1 MSDALI
7 CAMVSRI
14 NYTAHASSPMTN
26 LRPDYATASAA
37 ANRIASFMSPSP
49 LQRHAQFGTRYGA
62 DVYVKK
68 EFLNP
73 AGSFK
78 LRGALNLVQVLQ
90 EKTRHKSIVTCS
102 TGNHGS
108 AMAFACK
115 QFDMPIL
122 VGVPEDCDRRKVE
135 LIRQFDAELRFV
147 GRDLDETKEILH
159 GELDYDR
166 QIFIEDGSSPD
177 VVAGTATIGLELQEQ
192 LADMEVVVVPVGNGA
207 LIGGIGAMI
216 KDRMPGAKVVGVYAE
231 KAPCMA
237 LSYDAGKPVDTK
249 SCATFAG
256 GVAVRIAIPAAVKLV
271 NEVVDEML
279 AVSDADMK
287 AAMAE
292 YYRYSGE
299 LPEGAGAASLAA
311 LARYPAKFSGK
322 TICLVASGANVD
334 EKLRTEVLGHA
345 G

>member
-1 MSDALI
+1 
-7 CAMVSRI
+7 
-14 NYTAHASSPMTN
+14 MTH
-26 LRPDYATASAA
+26 LRPDYAMASAA
-37 ANRIASFMSPSP
+37 AKRIIKFMSRSP
-49 LQRHAQFGTRYGA
+49 LHRHAEFSTKYSA
-62 DVYVKK
+62 NVHIKK

-73 AGSFK
+73 VDSFK

-90 EKTRHKSIVTCS
+90 ESTHKKSIITCS

-108 AMAFACK
+108 AMAFACR
-115 QFDMPIL
+115 QFHVPIE
-122 VGVPEDCDRRKVE
+122 VGVPEDCDRRKAE
-135 LIRQFDAELRFV
+135 LIRQFGADLRFV
-147 GRDLDETKEILH
+147 GRDLDETKEILQS
-159 GELDYDR
+159 ELDENR
-166 QIFIEDGSSPD
+166 QIFVEDGSSPD

-192 LADMEVVVVPVGNGA
+192 LSDMEVVVVPVGNGA

-216 KDRMPGAKVVGVYAE
+216 KDRMPAAKVVGVYAE

-237 LSYDAGKPVDTK
+237 LSFDAGKPIDTE

-256 GVAVRIAIPAAVKLV
+256 GVAVRVAIPAAVQLV

-279 AVSDADMK
+279 SVSDEDMK

-311 LARYPAKFSGK
+311 LARYPANFSGRSV
-322 TICLVASGANVD
+322 CLIASGANVD
-334 EKLRTEVLGHA
+334 EKLRTEVLGSA

>member
-1 MSDALI
+1 
-7 CAMVSRI
+7 
-14 NYTAHASSPMTN
+14 MTN
-26 LRPDYATASAA
+26 LRPDYAMASAA
-37 ANRIASFMSPSP
+37 AKRIAKFMSRTP
-49 LQRHAQFGTRYGA
+49 LHRHAEFSTKYSA
-62 DVYVKK
+62 DVHIKK

-73 AGSFK
+73 VGSFK

-90 EKTRHKSIVTCS
+90 NSTDRKSIITCS

-108 AMAFACK
+108 AMAFACR
-115 QFDMPIL
+115 QFHVPIE
-122 VGVPEDCDRRKVE
+122 VGVPEDCDRRKAE
-135 LIRQFDAELRFV
+135 LIRQFGADLRFV
-147 GRDLDETKEILH
+147 GRDLDETKEILQS
-159 GELDYDR
+159 ELDENR
-166 QIFIEDGSSPD
+166 QIFVEDGSSPD

-192 LADMEVVVVPVGNGA
+192 LSDMEVVVVPVGNGA

-216 KDRMPGAKVVGVYAE
+216 KDRMPAAKVVGVYAE

-237 LSYDAGKPVDTK
+237 LSFDAGKPIDTE

-256 GVAVRIAIPAAVKLV
+256 GVAVRVAIPAAVQLV

-279 AVSDADMK
+279 SVSDEDMK

-311 LARYPAKFSGK
+311 LARYPANFSGRSV
-322 TICLVASGANVD
+322 CLIASGANVD
-334 EKLRTEVLGHA
+334 EKLRIEVLGSA

>member
-1 MSDALI
+1 
-7 CAMVSRI
+7 
-14 NYTAHASSPMTN
+14 MTH
-26 LRPDYATASAA
+26 LRPDYAMASAA
-37 ANRIASFMSPSP
+37 AKRIAKFMSRSP
-49 LQRHAQFGTRYGA
+49 LHRHAEFSTKYSA
-62 DVYVKK
+62 NVHIKK

-73 AGSFK
+73 VGSFK

-90 EKTRHKSIVTCS
+90 NSTDRKSIITCS

-108 AMAFACK
+108 AMAFACR
-115 QFDMPIL
+115 QFHVPIE
-122 VGVPEDCDRRKVE
+122 VGVPEDCDRRKAE
-135 LIRQFDAELRFV
+135 LIRQFGADLRFV
-147 GRDLDETKEILH
+147 GRDLDETKEILQS
-159 GELDYDR
+159 ELDENR
-166 QIFIEDGSSPD
+166 QIFVEDGSSPD

-192 LADMEVVVVPVGNGA
+192 LSDMEVVVVPVGNGA

-216 KDRMPGAKVVGVYAE
+216 KDRMPAAKVVGVYAE

-237 LSYDAGKPVDTK
+237 LSFDAGKPIDTE

-256 GVAVRIAIPAAVKLV
+256 GVAVRVAIPAAVQLV

-279 AVSDADMK
+279 SVSDEDMK

-311 LARYPAKFSGK
+311 LARYPANFSGRSV
-322 TICLVASGANVD
+322 CLIASGANVD
-334 EKLRTEVLGHA
+334 EKLRIEVLGSA

>member
-1 MSDALI
+1 M
-7 CAMVSRI
+7 
-14 NYTAHASSPMTN
+14 
-26 LRPDYATASAA
+26 ASAA
-37 ANRIASFMSPSP
+37 AKRIAKFMSRTP
-49 LQRHAQFGTRYGA
+49 LHRHAEFSTKYSA
-62 DVYVKK
+62 DVHIKK

-73 AGSFK
+73 VGSFK

-90 EKTRHKSIVTCS
+90 NSTDRKSIITCS

-108 AMAFACK
+108 AMAFACR
-115 QFDMPIL
+115 QFHVPIE
-122 VGVPEDCDRRKVE
+122 VGVPEDCDRRKAE
-135 LIRQFDAELRFV
+135 LIRQFGADLRFV
-147 GRDLDETKEILH
+147 GRDLDETKEILQS
-159 GELDYDR
+159 ELDENR
-166 QIFIEDGSSPD
+166 QIFVEDGSSPD

-192 LADMEVVVVPVGNGA
+192 LSDMEVVVVPVGNGA

-216 KDRMPGAKVVGVYAE
+216 KDRMPAAKVVGVYAE

-237 LSYDAGKPVDTK
+237 LSFDAGKPIDTE

-256 GVAVRIAIPAAVKLV
+256 GVAVRVAIPAAVQLV

-279 AVSDADMK
+279 SVSDEDMK

-311 LARYPAKFSGK
+311 LARYPANFSGRSV
-322 TICLVASGANVD
+322 CLIASGANVD
-334 EKLRTEVLGHA
+334 EKLRTEVLGSA

>member
-1 MSDALI
+1 M
-7 CAMVSRI
+7 
-14 NYTAHASSPMTN
+14 
-26 LRPDYATASAA
+26 ASAA
-37 ANRIASFMSPSP
+37 AKRIVKFMSRSP
-49 LQRHAQFGTRYGA
+49 LHRHAEFSTKYSA
-62 DVYVKK
+62 NVHIKK

-73 AGSFK
+73 VGSFK

-90 EKTRHKSIVTCS
+90 DSTHKKSIITCS

-108 AMAFACK
+108 AMAFACR
-115 QFDMPIL
+115 QFNVPIE
-122 VGVPEDCDRRKVE
+122 VGVPKDCDRRKAE
-135 LIRQFDAELRFV
+135 LIRQFDADLRFV
-147 GRDLDETKEILH
+147 GRDLDETKEILQS
-159 GELDYDR
+159 ELDEDR
-166 QIFIEDGSSPD
+166 QIFVEDGSSPD

-192 LADMEVVVVPVGNGA
+192 LPDMEVVVVPVGNGA

-216 KDRMPGAKVVGVYAE
+216 KDRMPAAKVVGVYAE

-237 LSYDAGKPVDTK
+237 LSFDAGKPIDTE

-256 GVAVRIAIPAAVKLV
+256 GVAVRVAIPAAVQLV

-279 AVSDADMK
+279 PVSDENMK

-311 LARYPAKFSGK
+311 LARYPAKFSGR
-322 TICLVASGANVD
+322 TVCLIASGANVD
-334 EKLRTEVLGHA
+334 EKLRTEVLGSA